1 LICINL
7 FPFSAAM
14 DSPSNQPITGFALF
28 ADGTLFL
35 KRGYG
40 PQQLQRCR
48 PDHLPANDFKAL
60 LWVIEAALGACHN
73 ALQFT
78 EPSSIHSL
86 LLVMA
91 LSHGPSDPA
100 TGMVMHWARPFPIAN
115 EFHDQS
121 SGGSV
126 CQPVAGFFPWA
137 SLPERVRAARVGSLG
152 LLPKARTAAVA

>member
-1 LICINL
+1 
-7 FPFSAAM
+7 M
-14 DSPSNQPITGFALF
+14 DSLSKQPITGFALF

-73 ALQFT
+73 ELQYT
-78 EPSSIHSL
+78 EPSSIHSVL
-86 LLVMA
+86 RVMA
-91 LSHGPSDPA
+91 LCLGPSDPA
-100 TGMVMHWARPFPIAN
+100 TGMVMEWARPFPIAT
-115 EFHDQS
+115 ELHGQS

-126 CQPVAGFFPWA
+126 CKSVAGFFPWP
-137 SLPERVRAARVGSLG
+137 SLPERVRAARLG
-152 LLPKARTAAVA
+152 RMGHLSETNAAAVA